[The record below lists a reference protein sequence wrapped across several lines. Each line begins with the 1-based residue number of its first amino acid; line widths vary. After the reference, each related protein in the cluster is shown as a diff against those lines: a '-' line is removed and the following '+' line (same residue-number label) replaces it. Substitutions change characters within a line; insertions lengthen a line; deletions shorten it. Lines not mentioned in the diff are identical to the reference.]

1 MVMNKSTKRGPKQA
15 AKPRK
20 QRVKQRRRGRTNDA
34 PAIVNTGATIKS
46 QAKRSERM
54 TGSDRLA
61 GLTFKT
67 STTPG
72 TILYERFVDAQMF
85 PSLSDRARTFQRIK
99 YTKLTFKLVSESG
112 TNVTGGIAAAF
123 YKDAYSAILDGEDGL
138 TNLMTQAGAK
148 ATKAWQE
155 LVIPTSSQEH
165 FYVTPGSDLRLYSP
179 GKFVIMTSGP
189 VDKDSPLSLYCDW
202 TVELSKP
209 GRNAP
214 QKQVE
219 QPVVTCSYILSG
231 YNSQDKLQGR
241 NWDPSTDTES
251 TPQNPEDMFHCLG
264 NVEHTDFTSARF
276 YRLPY
281 PMAIDQTT
289 VEDDHYALVVRF
301 LQLVL
306 EDGKLIGRLCH
317 LPSTKASEIKWA
329 TAVEIVLMQGDILE
343 PVNPLEFAGNGL
355 GEFFVSARSSTYAP
369 GRSYISKSISRMRS
383 TQSGATSTGLEA
395 IFKKFTL
402 Q

>member
-1 MVMNKSTKRGPKQA
+1 MVNKSNTRRGPKQA

-20 QRVKQRRRGRTNDA
+20 QRVKQRRRGGTTDA
-34 PAIVNTGATIKS
+34 PAIVNTGATVRS
-46 QAKRSERM
+46 QAKKTMRM

-61 GLTFKT
+61 GLTFKAST
-67 STTPG
+67 SPG
-72 TILYERFVDAQMF
+72 TILYERFIDAQMF
-85 PSLSDRARTFQRIK
+85 PSLSERARTFQRIK
-99 YTKLTFKLVSESG
+99 YSKLVFKLVSESG

-123 YKDAYSAILDGEDGL
+123 YKDAYSQVVDGDAGL

-155 LVIPTSSQEH
+155 LVISTNSPEQ

-179 GKFVIMTSGP
+179 GKFVVMTSGP

-231 YNSQDKLQGR
+231 VNSQDKLHGR
-241 NWDPSTDTES
+241 NWDPSTDTE
-251 TPQNPEDMFHCLG
+251 TVLQDPDDLFHGLG
-264 NVEHTDFTSARF
+264 NVENTDFSSAKF
-276 YRLPY
+276 YRLPH
-281 PMAIDQTT
+281 PMAIDQTNA
-289 VEDDHYALVVRF
+289 EDDHYVLVVRF
-301 LQLVL
+301 MQLVL
-306 EDGKLIGRLCH
+306 EDGKLVGRLCH
-317 LPSTKASEIKWA
+317 RPSTKADEIKWA
-329 TAVEIVLMQGDILE
+329 TAVDIVLMQGDILE
-343 PVNPLEFAGNGL
+343 PVNPLEFAGNAL
-355 GEFFVSARSSTYAP
+355 GEFFVSARSSTFAP
-369 GRSYISKSISRMRS
+369 GRSYISKSISKMRS
-383 TQSGATSTGLEA
+383 TQSGDTSTGLET
-395 IFKKFTL
+395 IFKKFNL

>member
-1 MVMNKSTKRGPKQA
+1 MVMNKATKRGPKQA
-15 AKPRK
+15 VKPRK
-20 QRVKQRRRGRTNDA
+20 QRVKQRRRGGTTDA
-34 PAIVNTGATIKS
+34 PAIVNTGATVRS
-46 QAKRSERM
+46 QAKKTMRM

-61 GLTFKT
+61 GLTFKAST
-67 STTPG
+67 SPG
-72 TILYERFVDAQMF
+72 TILYERFIDAQMF
-85 PSLSDRARTFQRIK
+85 PSLSERARTFQRIK
-99 YTKLTFKLVSESG
+99 YTKLVFKLVSESG

-123 YKDAYSAILDGEDGL
+123 FKDAYSDVVDGDQGL

-155 LVIPTSSQEH
+155 LVISTNSPEH
-165 FYVTPGSDLRLYSP
+165 FYVTPGSDLRLFSP
-179 GKFVIMTSGP
+179 GKFVVMTSGP

-231 YNSQDKLQGR
+231 VNSQDKLQGR

-251 TPQNPEDMFHCLG
+251 TPQNPEDMFRCLG
-264 NVEHTDFTSARF
+264 NVENTDFTSPKF
-276 YRLPY
+276 YRLPH
-281 PMAIDQTT
+281 PMSIDQTT
-289 VEDDHYALVVRF
+289 DQDDHYVLVVRF
-301 LQLVL
+301 LQLAL
-306 EDGKLIGRLCH
+306 EEGKLIGRLCH
-317 LPSTKASEIKWA
+317 LPFSRANEYKWA
-329 TAVEIVLMQGDILE
+329 TAVDIVLMQGDILE
-343 PVNPLEFAGNGL
+343 PINPLEFAGNGL
-355 GEFFVSARSSTYAP
+355 GEFFVSARSSTFAP